1 MTSTQTQASTSTTGT
16 PGFPVAWQQHP
27 DDAKLFWQHDPMHF
41 PDPLAPMEAAMLQRT
56 LGPGFGYGART
67 YNAPIERVEV
77 RAVNGYLYQAMVP
90 VKGTPEEMAALGQR
104 AEQAIQGVV
113 GRLGELWDDEVL
125 PEVCEHLDAWESF
138 DLVGASRAELVAHLD
153 DTWARLQRVWELHFV
168 TVLPVYLAISEWD
181 ELYRGLFPDS
191 GPLDSYKLLEG
202 MPNMTVEVGQELW
215 QLSRRA
221 LATDEVRRVLEDVPS
236 SEVPA
241 ALEASAEGRA
251 FLADL
256 REYLDHYGRRADK
269 WTITAPSWTED
280 PTPAI
285 ESLRDFARR
294 SDADAP
300 GVMTQLASV
309 GRERAIAEARERL
322 AGYPAAVVGQFE
334 AMLSAAQK
342 AVVLT
347 EDHNFWIDNMT
358 IHHFRAVLLACGARL
373 AADGAVAA
381 AEDVLMLVPEELRDA
396 LAEPGADL
404 RAVVARRAATI
415 ERQAA
420 LQPPEVLGTMP
431 SAPPPDD
438 AFGRFVA
445 KFFGAPPAEA
455 EAEGELR
462 GAPGSAGRVR
472 GTARII
478 SSIAEAGRL
487 QPGDI
492 LVAETT
498 APPWTP
504 LFATV
509 AAVVTDTGG
518 VLSHCAVVAREY
530 GIPAVVGTG
539 AASRTIVDGQRIE
552 VDGDA
557 GVVRVL

>member
-1 MTSTQTQASTSTTGT
+1 MTPTQTKAPGSSVR
-16 PGFPVAWQQHP
+16 PGFPVAWQQHA
-27 DDAKLFWQHDPMHF
+27 DDAKLFWQQDPMHF

-56 LGPGFGYGART
+56 LGPGFGYGARA
-67 YNAPIERVEV
+67 YSAPIERVEV
-77 RAVNGYLYQAMVP
+77 RSVNGYLYQAMVP
-90 VKGTPEEMAALGQR
+90 VQGTPEEMAALGGR

-113 GRLGELWDDEVL
+113 GRLAELWDDEVL
-125 PEVCEHLDAWESF
+125 PEVAEHLAAWDAF
-138 DLVGASRAELVAHLD
+138 DLVGASRSELAAHLEE
-153 DTWARLQRVWELHFV
+153 TWTRLRRVWELHFV

-202 MPNMTVEVGQELW
+202 LPNMTVEVGQELW

-221 LATDEVRRVLEDVPS
+221 LASDEVRRVLEDTPS
-236 SEVPA
+236 AEVPA
-241 ALEASAEGRA
+241 TLGTTGEGRA

-256 REYLDHYGRRADK
+256 REYLERYGRRADK

-285 ESLRDFARR
+285 ETLREFARR

-300 GVMTQLASV
+300 DVMTQLAAV
-309 GRERAIAEARERL
+309 GRDRAIAEARERL
-322 AGYPAAVVGQFE
+322 AGYPAAIIGQFE
-334 AMLSAAQK
+334 AMLSAAQI
-342 AVVLT
+342 ATVLT

-373 AADGAVAA
+373 VQDGAVVR
-381 AEDVLMLVPEELRDA
+381 AEDVLMLQPDELRSA
-396 LAEPGADL
+396 LAAPGADL
-404 RAVVARRAATI
+404 RPVVERRAAAM
-415 ERQAA
+415 ERQRA
-420 LQPPEVLGTMP
+420 LQPPAVLGTLP
-431 SAPPPDD
+431 TLPPPDD

-455 EAEGELR
+455 EVEGELH
-462 GAPGSAGRVR
+462 GAAGSAGRVR

-478 SSIAEAGRL
+478 RSIADAGRL
-487 QPGDI
+487 RPGDI

-530 GIPAVVGTG
+530 GIPAVVGTA
-539 AASRTIVDGQRIE
+539 AASRVIADGQRIE

-557 GVVRVL
+557 GVVRIL

>member
-1 MTSTQTQASTSTTGT
+1 MTSTQAKASRTTVR
-16 PGFPVAWQQHP
+16 PSFPVAWQQHA
-27 DDAKLFWQHDPMHF
+27 DDAKLFWQQDPMHF

-56 LGPGFGYGART
+56 LGPGFGYGARA
-67 YNAPIERVEV
+67 YHAPIERVEV
-77 RAVNGYLYQAMVP
+77 RAVNGYLYQAMVT
-90 VKGTPEEMAALGQR
+90 VEGTPEELAAQGRR
-104 AEQAIQGVV
+104 AEQAIQGVL
-113 GRLGELWDDEVL
+113 GRLGELWDEDVL
-125 PEVCEHLDAWESF
+125 PEVREHLAFWEGF
-138 DLVGASRAELVAHLD
+138 DLAGASRAELVAHLD
-153 DTWARLQRVWELHFV
+153 ETWTRMRRVWELHFV
-168 TVLPVYLAISEWD
+168 TVLPAYLAISEWD

-202 MPNMTVEVGQELW
+202 LPNMTVEVGQELW

-221 LATDEVRRVLEDVPS
+221 LQDEEVRGVLEGTPA

-241 ALEASAEGRA
+241 ALEASAAGRA
-251 FLADL
+251 FLTDL
-256 REYLDHYGRRADK
+256 RAYLQRYGRRADK

-280 PTPAI
+280 PTPAV
-285 ESLRDFARR
+285 ESLREFARR

-300 GVMTQLASV
+300 DVMTQLAAV

-322 AGYPAAVVGQFE
+322 AGYPAAIVGQFE
-334 AMLSAAQK
+334 AMLSAAQI
-342 AVVLT
+342 ATVLT

-373 AADGAVAA
+373 VQDGAVVG
-381 AEDVLMLVPEELRDA
+381 AEDVLMLLPEELRSA
-396 LAEPGADL
+396 LAEAGADL
-404 RAVVARRAATI
+404 RPVVARRAAAM
-415 ERQAA
+415 ERQRV
-420 LQPPEVLGTMP
+420 LEPPAVLGTVP
-431 SAPPPDD
+431 TLPPPDD

-455 EAEGELR
+455 GVEGELH
-462 GAPGSAGRVR
+462 GAPGSAGCVR

-478 SSIAEAGRL
+478 GSIADAGRL
-487 QPGDI
+487 RPGDI

-539 AASRTIVDGQRIE
+539 AASRVIADGQRIE

-557 GVVRVL
+557 GVVRIL